1 MIDLNPED
9 PVWAEIMD
17 VAGQDP
23 ARAVVVGLAL
33 RRLAS
38 GAKGELLKEM
48 AESVL
53 SGRISL
59 RQAVASDAYGEAV
72 TKGFDRFWS
81 RYERL
86 SESQRRRAV
95 EKGDAQLHRIRTRLA
110 ARGVKP
116 MRH

>member
-1 MIDLNPED
+1 MSELDRED
-9 PVWAEIMD
+9 PAWAEIMD

-23 ARAVVVGLAL
+23 ARAVVVSLTL

-38 GAKGELLKEM
+38 GASGELLKEM
-48 AESVL
+48 ADGVL

-81 RYERL
+81 RYERM
-86 SESQRRRAV
+86 SESQRRRAI
-95 EKGDAQLHRIRTRLA
+95 EKGDAQLRRIRTRLA
-110 ARGVKP
+110 AKGITP
-116 MRH
+116 

>member
-1 MIDLNPED
+1 MSDLDPEG

-23 ARAVVVGLAL
+23 ARAVVSLTL

-38 GAKGELLKEM
+38 GTKGDLLKEM

-53 SGRISL
+53 SGRTSL
-59 RQAVASDAYGEAV
+59 RQAAASEAYGQAIE
-72 TKGFDRFWS
+72 TGFDRFWS

-86 SESQRRRAV
+86 SEAQRRRAV
-95 EKGDAQLHRIRTRLA
+95 EEGDAQLRRIRTRLA
-110 ARGVKP
+110 ARGIKP

>member
-1 MIDLNPED
+1 MSDLDPEG

-23 ARAVVVGLAL
+23 ARAVVVSLAL

-53 SGRISL
+53 SGRTSL
-59 RQAVASDAYGEAV
+59 RQAAASDAYGQAIA
-72 TKGFDRFWS
+72 TGFDRFWS
-81 RYERL
+81 RYEGL
-86 SESQRRRAV
+86 SEAQQRRAV
-95 EKGDAQLHRIRTRLA
+95 EKGDAQLRRIRTRLA
-110 ARGVKP
+110 ARGIKP